1 MKNTIPETSGDVKR
15 EKAKNNAEIFVEL
28 FSPFRKKYIIKNK
41 KPEEGLF
48 DVSGFSPWRTADR
61 YLTDRAIERGITGA
75 AVIGYF
81 LASCSRSLCVDI
93 DDHTGKGLG
102 YLLSVYDTIRGKL
115 TVYPSMLCKTPR
127 GLHAFYFLT
136 HPVPEIL
143 LIERARR
150 VLEGVP
156 VEIKPTSQIGLRI
169 PAERYLLDP
178 RSLNRL
184 KVDFRQAVQ
193 EAAQYHPFE
202 LFGAS
207 VLPDEIVDSLKSRK
221 SKALRLKTWESVCG
235 FEAEYAGGV
244 RAGATNEALC
254 ELIPVYRSSGLTPE
268 EAAAEFAALLAP
280 EYAGE
285 LRNFRRLLQRVK
297 SFYQKT
303 PATRFNTLPK
313 LETDL
318 FTEFIA
324 ENISGLV
331 RGKEETRQQKAGLTR
346 KRRTVKKAV
355 FIIENWKRYIDGVVH
370 SNQFLEMWN
379 YLYPFFKKNTKEG
392 YYPLSSDFLKKTH
405 RNYER
410 FLLPFL
416 VEVGYLERSPY
427 QYSSIYGIC
436 SYYKI
441 NSVNFMTARP
451 PTPAPVAKVRHSKA
465 KLRADEIRAYKQEH
479 PQMSNRAIGRALK
492 VDEKTVRIA
501 LKKLDK

>member
-1 MKNTIPETSGDVKR
+1 V
-15 EKAKNNAEIFVEL
+15 
-28 FSPFRKKYIIKNK
+28 
-41 KPEEGLF
+41 
-48 DVSGFSPWRTADR
+48 ADR

-81 LASCSRSLCVDI
+81 LASCSRCLCVDI

-184 KVDFRQAVQ
+184 EVDFRQAVQ
-193 EAAQYHPFE
+193 EVEQYHPFE

-207 VLPDEIVDSLKSRK
+207 VLPDEIVDSLKNRK
-221 SKALRLKTWESVCG
+221 SKAARLKTWETICG
-235 FEAEYAGGV
+235 FESEYAGGV

-254 ELIPVYRSSGLTPE
+254 ELIPVYRSGGLSPE

-285 LRNFRRLLQRVK
+285 LRNFRRLLQWVR
-297 SFYQKT
+297 SFYKNT
-303 PATRFNTLPK
+303 PETRFNALPK

-318 FTEFIA
+318 FTELIA
-324 ENISGLV
+324 ENISVLV
-331 RGKEETRQQKAGLTR
+331 TGKEETRQQKAALTQ
-346 KRRTVKKAV
+346 KRRTVKKTV
-355 FIIENWKRYIDGVVH
+355 FIIENWKRHIDGVVH

-379 YLYPFFKKNTKEG
+379 YLYPYFKKNTKEG

-405 RNYER
+405 KNYER

-416 VEVGYLERSPY
+416 VGVGYLERSSY
-427 QYSSIYGIC
+427 KYSSIYGIC
-436 SYYKI
+436 YYYKI
-441 NSVNFMTARP
+441 HSSGFMTARP
-451 PTPAPVAKVRHSKA
+451 QKTAPAAKIRYARSKERAIQA
-465 KLRADEIRAYKQEH
+465 KALRAEGRTQKQIA
-479 PQMSNRAIGRALK
+479 AILGIDQSQVSRLL
-492 VDEKTVRIA
+492 RS
-501 LKKLDK
+501 